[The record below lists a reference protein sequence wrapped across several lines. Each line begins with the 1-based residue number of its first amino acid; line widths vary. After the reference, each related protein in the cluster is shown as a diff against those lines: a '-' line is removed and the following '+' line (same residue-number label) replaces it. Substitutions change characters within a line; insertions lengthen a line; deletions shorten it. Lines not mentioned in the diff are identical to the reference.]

1 MFGGCVHKYKHFVS
15 ATTGNDVIPNSI
27 DWSNIIYYWGF
38 GSIEVTSQQITGINT
53 NIALKINISS
63 SNPLLYYKI
72 SSSQI
77 TTGAIGSPVSDGY
90 TQITDNN
97 LISNISNN
105 QWVTF
110 RTYVT
115 DNTSYGP
122 ITVTVKNNSNG
133 DSVLDTFSIESKE
146 TPD

>member
-1 MFGGCVHKYKHFVS
+1 MFGGCINKYKHFIS
-15 ATTGNDVIPNSI
+15 STIGNDVIPNSI
-27 DWSNIIYYWGF
+27 NWSNIIHYWMF

-53 NIALKINISS
+53 NITLKINISS
-63 SNPLLYYKI
+63 PNPLLYYKI

-77 TTGAIGSPVSDGY
+77 TSGTGTPVSDGY

-105 QWVTF
+105 QWITF
-110 RTYVT
+110 RTYVA

-122 ITVTVKNNSNG
+122 VTVTVKNNSSA
-133 DSVLDTFSIESKE
+133 DSILDTFSIESRE
-146 TPD
+146 SPD